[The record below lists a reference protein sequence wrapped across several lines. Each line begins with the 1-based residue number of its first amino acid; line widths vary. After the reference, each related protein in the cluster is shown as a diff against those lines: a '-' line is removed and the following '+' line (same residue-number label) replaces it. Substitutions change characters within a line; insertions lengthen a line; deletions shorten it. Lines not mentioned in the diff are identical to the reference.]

1 MSAKM
6 ADSQSLIGQT
16 VSHYRILEK
25 LGGGGMGVVYK
36 AEDTRL
42 HRFVALKFL
51 PEEVARD
58 PLALA
63 RFQREA
69 QAASALN
76 HPNICTIY
84 DIGEENHQAFI
95 AMEFLEGTTL
105 KYRIASRL
113 MDLETLLLLGIEIA
127 DALDAAHAKGIV
139 HRDIKPANIFVT
151 DRGHAKILDFGLA
164 KLSPKPVTGTEPT
177 ASGVDAQEHLTRPG
191 TAVGTLAYMSPEQVR
206 GKDLDARTDLF
217 SFGAVLYQMAT
228 GQLPF
233 RGDTSGIIFLAILER
248 LPVPPV
254 RINPDVPPK
263 LEEIINKALEK
274 DRKLRYQTAGDL
286 RADLQRMKRDIDT
299 APVSAVNE
307 IVPASGARPWWRS
320 KTALAAWIL
329 ALAAG
334 LYGLD
339 AGRWRERLLGR
350 VSQAPIRSL
359 AVLPLVNLSADPLQ
373 AYFADGMTE
382 ELTNSLSRISALR
395 VISHASVMQFKDVHK
410 PLAQIARELN
420 ADAVVEGTV
429 QRSDGRVKISA
440 DLVDARTD
448 RNLWGHSYEG
458 DVHDILSLQSQAAQA
473 IAEEIQV
480 QLTPEESASL
490 SKKRTVNPRAYELYL
505 QGRYLWNKRTPGDLN
520 AAVNSFDE
528 AIKTDPTYA
537 MAYAGLADSLSLL
550 SIYGEVPPREAMPL
564 AKAAA
569 KRALEIDDTVAEAEA
584 ALADIQWAYDW
595 DSATAETGFRHALSL
610 NPNYATAHQ
619 WYAVF
624 LSNQGRHGEATAEI
638 GRARE
643 LDPLSLI
650 IQANAGFDYYY
661 ARQYERAIEILRGAA
676 EREPNFWVFHSMLG
690 QTYVAMGRMA
700 EATSE
705 FEKAKSLSPENV
717 RVMSMLGLAY
727 AKIGRQAEARR
738 LVEEMLSLSHKR
750 YVSPALIAV
759 IQIGLGEKGKAF
771 DSLDKAYQDR
781 SDWMIFL
788 KTDPLF
794 DPLRADPRFG
804 DLLRRVGFQP

>member
-1 MSAKM
+1 M
-6 ADSQSLIGQT
+6 ADSASLVGQT
-16 VSHYRILEK
+16 VSHYRIVEK

-58 PLALA
+58 PQALA

-139 HRDIKPANIFVT
+139 HRDIKPANIFIT
-151 DRGHAKILDFGLA
+151 DRGQAKILDFGLA

-177 ASGVDAQEHLTRPG
+177 ATGVDVQEDLTKPG

-233 RGDTSGIIFLAILER
+233 RGDTSGIVFHAILER

-254 RINPDVPPK
+254 RINPEVPPK

-274 DRKLRYQTAGDL
+274 DRKLRYQTARDL
-286 RADLQRMKRDIDT
+286 RADLQRMKRDTDS
-299 APVSAVNE
+299 APVSPVSE
-307 IVPASGARPWWRS
+307 IVPAAGARPWWRS
-320 KTALAAWIL
+320 KTALAACVL

-339 AGRWRERLLGR
+339 AGGWRERLMGR
-350 VSQAPIRSL
+350 VSPAPIRSL

-382 ELTNSLSRISALR
+382 ELINSLSRISALR

-420 ADAVVEGTV
+420 VDAVVEGTV

-458 DVHDILSLQSQAAQA
+458 DVHNILGLQSQAAQA

-520 AAVNSFDE
+520 TAVNSFDE

-569 KRALEIDDTVAEAEA
+569 KRALEIDDTVAEAQA

-595 DSATAETGFRHALSL
+595 DSATAETGFRHALAL

-661 ARQYERAIEILRGAA
+661 ARQYERAIEILHGAA

-700 EATSE
+700 EAISE

-794 DPLRADPRFG
+794 DLLRADPRFG